1 MTPRTSGR
9 TITREEQEEFMLLL
23 TPLRHRLMHFAR
35 VMTGDYE
42 EARDLV
48 SDTVLTALEQFDR
61 VRDTR
66 AFLGYL
72 FTIATRIHR
81 RRRWRGRFFSRFEE
95 HQENELSGS
104 TTATDIPIDV
114 RILYE
119 AMAGLPEKQREALAL
134 FEISGLPIEEIREIQ
149 GGTLSA
155 VKMRLV
161 RGREQLGRLLR
172 SRGPDRTS
180 AAEPTGSNL
189 EQSWHPSLTYAEPN
203 TNG

>member
-1 MTPRTSGR
+1 
-9 TITREEQEEFMLLL
+9 MLLL

-42 EARDLV
+42 DARDLV
-48 SDTVLTALEQFDR
+48 SDTVLAALEQFDR
-61 VRDTR
+61 IRDTE

-81 RRRWRGRFFSRFEE
+81 RKRWRARIFDRFES
-95 HQENELSGS
+95 HQEDEISGS
-104 TTATDIPIDV
+104 TTATDIPVDI
-114 RILYE
+114 RIIYE

-134 FEISGLPIEEIREIQ
+134 FEVSGLSLEEIREIQ
-149 GGTLSA
+149 GGSLSA

-161 RGREQLGRLLR
+161 RGREQLSLLLR
-172 SRGPDRTS
+172 SRGPDPIPTPAPARTTS
-180 AAEPTGSNL
+180 DTET
-189 EQSWHPSLTYAEPN
+189 SWHPALTYAEPN